1 MKLIVLGSLA
11 AVAATVV
18 SANNEQYQQEDNEEF
33 IPEDED
39 PFTSRSLAASPVPFP
54 VLAMLTVMNF
64 VNALQENWSEEEG
77 REGDLNGNDNTKG
90 GRWGSGMWKAVK
102 NVPTV
107 LYETSSMMAPLTLRY
122 MMAEDSE
129 HPHCQQVM
137 LCELNVKVKQ
147 RFGKPG
153 EIAMQLASSMAGYAL
168 GGKDN
173 QKYDSLVDAAR
184 NGRRGKEC
192 HELYPKCTARNDS
205 SAMPALLNLA
215 SRLIK
220 N

>member
-1 MKLIVLGSLA
+1 MKLAVLGSLA
-11 AVAATVV
+11 AVATAVV
-18 SANNEQYQQEDNEEF
+18 ANDQYQQNEDHYEEI

-39 PFTSRSLAASPVPFP
+39 PFTSRSLANSPVPLP
-54 VLAMLTVMNF
+54 VLAMLTMMNF
-64 VNALQENWSEEEG
+64 FNALQEDWSEEDG
-77 REGDLNGNDNTKG
+77 RDGDLDSNNPPGRFSSVWKRVKG
-90 GRWGSGMWKAVK
+90 
-102 NVPTV
+102 VPGV

-122 MMAEDSE
+122 MLSEDSD

-168 GGKDN
+168 GGKDA
-173 QKYDSLVDAAR
+173 QRYDSLVDAAR

-192 HELYPKCTARNDS
+192 HELYPKCPARNES
-205 SAMPALLNLA
+205 SAVPALLNLA

>member
-1 MKLIVLGSLA
+1 MKVAVLGSLA
-11 AVAATVV
+11 AVAATVM
-18 SANNEQYQQEDNEEF
+18 ANDQYQQEDHQEV

-39 PFTSRSLAASPVPFP
+39 PFTSRSLANSPVPLP
-54 VLAMLTVMNF
+54 VLAMLTMMNF
-64 VNALQENWSEEEG
+64 FNALQEDWSEEG
-77 REGDLNGNDNTKG
+77 RDGDMDQEKPA
-90 GRWGSGMWKAVK
+90 RWGSGVWKAVK
-102 NVPTV
+102 GVPGV

-122 MMAEDSE
+122 MLSEDSD

-168 GGKDN
+168 GGKDA
-173 QKYDSLVDAAR
+173 QRYDSLVDAAR

-192 HELYPKCTARNDS
+192 HELYPKCPARNES
-205 SAMPALLNLA
+205 SAVPALLNLA